1 MSAHWL
7 LLLQTLTN
15 LNAAPASPGVP
26 RGWTLEAVR
35 GAAPPRYRVTRSH
48 FLHLEHVSGAA
59 IARYHLRQPVRP
71 PVRKGTLTWG
81 WQTSTP
87 VHTATLRQRAR
98 DDSPVRVFVQFED
111 GRMILY
117 SWGNTEGRGEM
128 FLSPASGLRAV
139 VVLERAEDAD
149 GSWHVERRDPFADYR
164 RVFNRAAKMIVAVG
178 VATDTDQVGGRA
190 VAEVGD
196 LEWQPGAS
204 P

>member
-15 LNAAPASPGVP
+15 LNAAPASQGVP
-26 RGWTLEAVR
+26 RGWTLEAAR
-35 GAAPPRYRVTRSH
+35 GAAAPRYRVTRSH
-48 FLHLEHVSGAA
+48 FLHLEHVDGAG
-59 IARYHLRQPVRP
+59 IARYRLRQPVRP

-117 SWGNTEGRGEM
+117 SWGNTEGRGEI

-164 RVFNRAAKMIVAVG
+164 RAFNRAAKTIVAVG

-190 VAEVGD
+190 VAEVSD

>member
-1 MSAHWL
+1 MGMRAASAAGQIQSVAPLVSH
-7 LLLQTLTN
+7 
-15 LNAAPASPGVP
+15 AACAD
-26 RGWTLEAVR
+26 
-35 GAAPPRYRVTRSH
+35 
-48 FLHLEHVSGAA
+48 A
-59 IARYHLRQPVRP
+59 ILIRMP
-71 PVRKGTLTWG
+71 
-81 WQTSTP
+81 STP
-87 VHTATLRQRAR
+87 GCCFQVGKR
-98 DDSPVRVFVQFED
+98 
-111 GRMILY
+111 
-117 SWGNTEGRGEM
+117 
-128 FLSPASGLRAV
+128 RAV

>member
-1 MSAHWL
+1 
-7 LLLQTLTN
+7 
-15 LNAAPASPGVP
+15 
-26 RGWTLEAVR
+26 
-35 GAAPPRYRVTRSH
+35 
-48 FLHLEHVSGAA
+48 
-59 IARYHLRQPVRP
+59 
-71 PVRKGTLTWG
+71 
-81 WQTSTP
+81 
-87 VHTATLRQRAR
+87 
-98 DDSPVRVFVQFED
+98 VRVFVQFED

>member
-1 MSAHWL
+1 VSAHWL

-15 LNAAPASPGVP
+15 LTAIPPGDGLP
-26 RGWTLEAVR
+26 RGWTLETVR
-35 GAAPPRYRVTRSH
+35 GAPAPRFRLTRNH
-48 FLHLEHVSGAA
+48 FLHLEHVSGAGF
-59 IARYHLRQPVRP
+59 ARYRLRQPVQP

-81 WQTSTP
+81 WQTATP
-87 VHTATLRQRAR
+87 VNTATLRLRAR
-98 DDSPVRVFVQFED
+98 DDSPVRIFVQFAD

-117 SWGNTEGRGEM
+117 AWGNTEGRGEA
-128 FLSPASGLRAV
+128 FLSPTSHLRAV

-164 RVFNRAAKMIVAVG
+164 RVFNRAPKAIVAVG
-178 VATDTDQVGGRA
+178 VATDTDQIGGRA